1 MANIIIYFC
10 SGKVLEDDIIIKKF
24 DNMGF
29 EIHCF
34 EDVKYEDSK
43 NVDFEYIIG
52 EISNIDEQ
60 ICLMSDEIRL
70 IGELFEKYNW
80 RYKAFIYNNHINK
93 KNEKYR
99 FNQSSL
105 LYNFNFYCINKIN
118 TNIKADYIRE
128 EINFGITNN
137 KIDNFIISVNE
148 FIHNNWNNNFD
159 LLEKKAALIEKEISE
174 LENDDKNKVKK
185 YIIINSRDENSY
197 FKIYILTFL
206 IKVFKE
212 KEDVKKALELILKE
226 KNFSVNTKYFLL
238 YQIKNTIFSKVIEK
252 DDEIKTLIHNVY
264 KEVYEYYNHKTKNYS
279 FISKND
285 RNEELIF
292 VIISQFLDLNN
303 GPTKTVLDRIYVL
316 SQKLKKKVVLLNT
329 RECLSI
335 NDVIPIY
342 KIDQANFIEKYR
354 DYKKIMYKDIEIP
367 FYQSQYATPD
377 INEYNNILEMVN
389 NLKPYMIFGIGELV
403 LSCDLCSK
411 IVPTISIP
419 LGNDLPES
427 FTTFKSTYS
436 DNIKYDDES
445 IISSKFTFDFKA
457 QKNTYTRKQ
466 FNIPENQFV
475 IGVVG
480 GRLNVEIDEE
490 FLHVLDYA
498 CSKGA
503 FVVFI
508 GGYDTENDK
517 LTKYINLIKNSSNLG
532 YQKDVLGVLDLI
544 DLYLNPKRL
553 GGGTSG
559 LEALYKGK
567 PVISLDYGDVAA
579 VVGKDFVVD
588 DFNEMIILIDKYMLN
603 TEFYDNMS
611 KKGENIAS
619 DLMNT
624 EKYFSILYEKIKTSE
639 LFR

>member
-43 NVDFEYIIG
+43 SVDFEYIIG

-70 IGELFEKYNW
+70 IGELFEKYSW
-80 RYKAFIYNNHINK
+80 RYKAFIYNNHMNK
-93 KNEKYR
+93 KNEKYT

-128 EINFGITNN
+128 EINFGITDN

-159 LLEKKAALIEKEISE
+159 LLEKKAASMEKMISG
-174 LENDDKNKVKK
+174 LENDDKDKVKK
-185 YIIINSRDENSY
+185 YIITNSRDGNSY

-212 KEDVKKALELILKE
+212 KADVKKALELILKE

-252 DDEIKTLIHNVY
+252 DDEIKALIHNVY
-264 KEVYEYYNHKTKNYS
+264 KEVYEYYNHETKNYS

-285 RNEELIF
+285 RDEQLIF

-436 DNIKYDDES
+436 DKVKYNDQS
-445 IISSKFTFDFKA
+445 IISSKFTFDFKK
-457 QKNTYTRKQ
+457 QNNVYTRKE
-466 FNIPENQFV
+466 FNIPEDKFV
-475 IGVVG
+475 IGIVG
-480 GRLNVEIDEE
+480 GRLDSEIDEE
-490 FLHVLDYA
+490 FLDVLDYA
-498 CSKGA
+498 CSNGA
-503 FVVFI
+503 FIIFI
-508 GGYDTENDK
+508 GGYDLKNDK
-517 LTKYINLIKNSSNLG
+517 NNNYINLLKNSKNLG
-532 YQKDVLGVLDLI
+532 YQKDVLGILELI

-579 VVGKDFVVD
+579 VVGKDFVVA
-588 DFNEMIILIDKYMLN
+588 DFCEMKRYIDKYMFFE
-603 TEFYDNMS
+603 EFYRSMCE
-611 KKGENIAS
+611 KGIMVAN
-619 DLMNT
+619 DLMDT
-624 EKYFSILYEKIKTSE
+624 EKYFVELYKNIVKSHI
-639 LFR
+639 FK